1 MRRKNCGT
9 CGQSLQ
15 DAQAAGDVMILSGYE
30 GMQHL
35 LSQKTTNKVLK
46 TESSIQRMQERIRW
60 KTQHMNEVMIARD
73 DFNRSPSDQTELAL
87 HRVLLRG

>member
-1 MRRKNCGT
+1 MRRKNCDR

-15 DAQAAGDVMILSGYE
+15 DAQAVSDVLVTGYE

-35 LSQKTTNKVLK
+35 LSQKSTNKVLK

-60 KTQHMNEVMIARD
+60 KTQHMEEVMRARD
-73 DFNRSPSDQTELAL
+73 DFNHSPSDQTELAL

>member
-35 LSQKTTNKVLK
+35 LSQKTTNKMLK
-46 TESSIQRMQERIRW
+46 TKSSIQRMQEHIRW
-60 KTQHMNEVMIARD
+60 KTQHMEEVERARD